1 MSNRT
6 GGFLDILMRVN
17 KINYV
22 GKISIETFSNIK
34 LLGEAQDL
42 KIHRMIYYLCL
53 GEALRISVKILE
65 NW

>member
-1 MSNRT
+1 
-6 GGFLDILMRVN
+6 MRVN

-34 LLGEAQDL
+34 PLGEAQDL